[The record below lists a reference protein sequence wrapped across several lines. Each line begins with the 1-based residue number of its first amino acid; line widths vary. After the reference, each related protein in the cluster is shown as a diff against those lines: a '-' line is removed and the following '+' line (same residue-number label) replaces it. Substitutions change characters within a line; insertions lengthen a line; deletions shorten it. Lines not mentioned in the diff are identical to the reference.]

1 MINTLVNITC
11 LILLYIVLIVVVCG
25 VIITLME
32 NKLPQTLSQGM
43 YGNCG
48 TLRQYIAICSVVIL
62 TLSCIR
68 GYCSIHPYPL
78 SMQLVVPLIEIIV
91 FICIVSRRQMIE
103 MIKRMINFFRKTKAG
118 RCSLLL
124 LVVIIIAM
132 ILLKTIGYGNI
143 VDYCSQCIDKLSNLI
158 DAKEISEQVS
168 DDFIEVVS
176 SVAIG
181 TIIGI
186 MTIALPIIVST
197 MHSLA
202 DRYQTNYVLVLLNR
216 DWTLVTFRILLVFS
230 LILST
235 TWVVCYF
242 CASEYLCIIA
252 IFLFVVTLVFIISL
266 IILVARLVYFSMP
279 DKLFYVV
286 KYRLNNYE
294 APETYFDS
302 NVLNNFQPWGT
313 RAEKKRLQL
322 LKDHDKYDS
331 EITRLLVIV
340 ARVFA
345 IFGFDTLLRKEILDF
360 WASACHRASFVSGAK
375 VKYYTNAY
383 YNFIYELA
391 DWAISHNNAKL
402 EEETITFLNILL
414 KAHIGKPRKIGE
426 PLTEE
431 HMKKYIFTM
440 ETFECMW
447 KIMRKSVNCPNEDMF
462 KKYWQIVNNFYSL
475 KYKDVNY
482 PVNDDIKRLEEVER
496 KTYLKV
502 HYLCCSYLMGR
513 RKYNLI
519 EYVLNYSQQSNF
531 EWYLIPNKAE
541 SVVTSYYKVKD
552 WYVNWYVQQYFSFT
566 EDYNLFDDMI
576 VKKPIA
582 QYTTLL
588 LLIFGKQM
596 NQLKELKVEV
606 KYQSYLYPLI
616 DMVKETTNETDWI
629 KALQLDNLLEHK
641 DGIIAALESLLE
653 QPRTPVPS
661 MRFTRNGTSDEDKN
675 GNCFRQLISFFKRT
689 LLKMKSWIDKEK

>member
-1 MINTLVNITC
+1 MISTLVNIAC
-11 LILLYIVLIVVVCG
+11 LILLDIVLIAIVYC
-25 VIITLME
+25 VIISLME
-32 NKLPQTLSQGM
+32 NKLPQVSSLGM
-43 YGNCG
+43 CCC
-48 TLRQYIAICSVVIL
+48 AVIL
-62 TLSCIR
+62 IFSCFK

-78 SMQLVVPLIEIIV
+78 SIQLIALSLVIIV
-91 FICIVSRRQMIE
+91 FICIARRRRMIE

-158 DAKEISEQVS
+158 DAKAISEQVS

-216 DWTLVTFRILLVFS
+216 DWTLVTFRILLLFS

-242 CASEYLCIIA
+242 CASNYLCFIA
-252 IFLFVVTLVFIISL
+252 IFLFAVTLIFIISL
-266 IILVARLVYFSMP
+266 IILVARMVYFSMP

-286 KYRLNNYE
+286 KNKLNKYE
-294 APETYFDS
+294 APGTYFDD
-302 NVLNNFQPWGT
+302 NVLNNLQPYGT
-313 RAEKKRLQL
+313 RAENKRLQL

-360 WASACHRASFVSGAK
+360 WASACRRASFVNGAK

-383 YNFIYELA
+383 YNFVYELA

-402 EEETITFLNILL
+402 EEETITFLNVLL
-414 KAHIGKPRKIGE
+414 KAHIGKPKKYGE
-426 PLTEE
+426 PLAEE
-431 HMKKYIFTM
+431 HMKKYLFSM

-475 KYKDVNY
+475 KYKDIYNY
-482 PVNDDIKRLEEVER
+482 PINNDIKQQEEAER
-496 KTYLKV
+496 NRYLIIQ
-502 HYLCCSYLMGR
+502 YLCCSYLIGR

-531 EWYLIPNKAE
+531 EWYLIPNNAE
-541 SVVTSYYKVKD
+541 GVVTSYYIVKD
-552 WYVNWYVQQYFSFT
+552 WYTNWAYQDRFSFT
-566 EDYNLFDDMI
+566 EDYNLFADI
-576 VKKPIA
+576 IIRKPIA
-582 QYTTLL
+582 QFTALL
-588 LLIFGKQM
+588 LFIFGKQM
-596 NQLKELKVEV
+596 DQLKELKVEE
-606 KYQSYLYPLI
+606 KYQPYLYPLI

-675 GNCFRQLISFFKRT
+675 GNCFRQLISFLRRT